1 MVGGRDGD
9 GDGTGVGRPDGA
21 GEGTC
26 VETRSSVTVTVS
38 MALPSEATLA
48 IDEVRLPVLAAMLR
62 SVAKSPPDSTPACIS
77 VLGIDI
83 SNEIDTEFDSCR

>member
-1 MVGGRDGD
+1 MVGGRDGA

-38 MALPSEATLA
+38 MALPSEAALA
-48 IDEVRLPVLAAMLR
+48 IDEVRLPVSAAMLR
-62 SVAKSPPDSTPACIS
+62 LVAKSPPDSIPSCIS
-77 VLGIDI
+77 VLGIEI
-83 SNEIDTEFDSCR
+83 SNTMNTEFDSCR